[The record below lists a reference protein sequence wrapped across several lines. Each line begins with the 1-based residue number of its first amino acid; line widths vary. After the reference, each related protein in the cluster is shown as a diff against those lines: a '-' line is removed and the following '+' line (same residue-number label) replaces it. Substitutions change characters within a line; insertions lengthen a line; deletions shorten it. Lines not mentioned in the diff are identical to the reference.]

1 MRLKTGFIRKMV
13 LFSGSLLMLGT
24 ALAQVRLEGSLVV
37 REFIATA
44 NQVEYRTLPLFM
56 SVSGAEKADFEYL
69 GMSNLDLG
77 PNFTVV
83 SPSKGVAPTTVSVG
97 LNPNVVPYLRPGT
110 YRGGPLFGIPGQ
122 PCPGA
127 CVGGGLLLRLRPPP
141 PPRVTAIVN
150 AATLQPEIAPGTLV
164 SILGTDLSTP
174 PITAQYDAA
183 GLYPKSLGDTS
194 VTFNGIAAPLLYVST
209 TQVNAVVP
217 FGVAGQKTVEVL
229 LTHYEPAP
237 PYSMPLAPTAPGIF
251 TAGQSGRGLGAIV
264 NEDGISRTPNSA
276 DNPAPKG
283 SVVAIFATGAGEWV
297 PPPPGGEQPQSLM
310 DGSIYIPFRLPPSIP
325 RPAAPVSVTIGG
337 LPARLQYSGAAPYQ
351 VYGKLQVNAII
362 PDNIASGLQP
372 LVLRVG
378 DTDNAQQ
385 EVTVAVQ

>member
-1 MRLKTGFIRKMV
+1 MTLETKVARNLPWLCGMLLV
-13 LFSGSLLMLGT
+13 VGS
-24 ALAQVRLEGSLVV
+24 ASAQVRLEGTLVV
-37 REFIATA
+37 QEFIATA

-56 SVSGAEKADFEYL
+56 WVFGAEKADFEYL
-69 GMSNLDLG
+69 GMASDVG

-83 SPSKGVAPTTVSVG
+83 SPSRGVVPTTVSVG
-97 LNPNVVPYLRPGT
+97 LNPHVVPYMRPGT
-110 YRGGPLFGIPGQ
+110 YLGGPLFGIPGQ

-127 CVGGGLLLRLRPPP
+127 CGGASLILRLRPPP

-164 SILGTDLSTP
+164 SILGTNLSTP

-183 GLYPKSLGDTS
+183 GLYPKSLGDTA

-237 PYSMPLAPTAPGIF
+237 PFSMPLVPTAPGIF
-251 TAGQSGRGLGAIV
+251 TASQTGRGLGAIV

-297 PPPPGGEQPQSLM
+297 LPPVSGGLPQRLI
-310 DGSIYIPFRLPPSIP
+310 DGSIYILPGGLAFTP

-362 PDNIASGLQP
+362 PDNIAPGLQP
-372 LVLRVG
+372 LVLRIG
-378 DTDNAQQ
+378 DTDNARQ